1 MKEAKAGSIRQSV
14 IAGSWYPGQP
24 DELRRT
30 LEGYLAD
37 AEKVELGGKP
47 REGELKALISPHAGY
62 AYSGPTA
69 AYAYKQL
76 EDGLSTVS
84 GATSGHRPAFD
95 TVAVLSPSHQ
105 AHLGRFAVTRASHY
119 ETPLG
124 LVEVD
129 AELVEALGK
138 EVTLN
143 RVGFDG
149 EHSLE
154 IQLPF
159 LQQVLGAFTLL
170 PVMLGESL
178 TSDRSLVV
186 CRELSAA
193 LAKLLRDRKALIVA
207 STDLAHLYDYNDVV
221 RHDRVI
227 IELVERFDV
236 EGLARALIEG
246 RGQACGGASV
256 VTALLTAQTL
266 GANRATVLHYTN
278 SGDVTGDRQPGSY
291 TVGYMAAAVYQT

>member
-1 MKEAKAGSIRQSV
+1 MREVKAGEIRQSV
-14 IAGSWYPGQP
+14 IAGNWYPGQP
-24 DELRRT
+24 DALRRT

-37 AEKVELGGKP
+37 AEKVELG
-47 REGELKALISPHAGY
+47 GELKALISPHAGY

-76 EDGLSTVS
+76 EDGPT
-84 GATSGHRPAFD
+84 FE
-95 TVAVLSPSHQ
+95 TVAVLSPVHQ
-105 AHLGRFAVTRASHY
+105 AYLGRFAVTRAGYY

-129 AELVEALGK
+129 AELVEALDE

-159 LQQVLGAFTLL
+159 LQQVLGTFTLL
-170 PVMLGESL
+170 PVMLGEPL
-178 TSDRSLVV
+178 TSDRGLAT

-207 STDLAHLYDYNDVV
+207 STDLSHLYDYNDVV
-221 RHDRVI
+221 RHDRVMV
-227 IELVERFDV
+227 ELVERFDV
-236 EGLARALIEG
+236 EGLARALMEG
-246 RGQACGGASV
+246 RCHACGGAPV
-256 VTALLTAQTL
+256 VTALLTAQAL
-266 GANRATVLHYTN
+266 GANRAMVLHYTN
-278 SGDVTGDRQPGSY
+278 SGDVTGNRRPGSY
-291 TVGYMAAAVYQT
+291 TVGYMAAAVYQA

>member
-1 MKEAKAGSIRQSV
+1 MKEVKAGGVRQSV
-14 IAGSWYPGQP
+14 IAGDWYPGQP
-24 DELRRT
+24 DALRRT

-37 AEKVELGGKP
+37 AEKVEL
-47 REGELKALISPHAGY
+47 EGELKSLISPHAGY

-69 AYAYKQL
+69 AHAYKQL
-76 EDGLSTVS
+76 EDGPT
-84 GATSGHRPAFD
+84 FD
-95 TVAVLSPSHQ
+95 TVAILSPVHQ
-105 AHLGRFAVTRASHY
+105 AYLGRFAVTKAGYY

-159 LQQVLGAFTLL
+159 LQQVLGTFTLL
-170 PVMLGESL
+170 PVMLGEPL
-178 TSDRSLVV
+178 TSSRSLAT

-193 LAKLLRDRKALIVA
+193 LAKLLRDRQALIVA
-207 STDLAHLYDYNDVV
+207 STDLSHLYNYNDVV
-221 RHDRVI
+221 SHDRVMV
-227 IELVERFDV
+227 ELVERFDI
-236 EGLARALIEG
+236 EGLTRALIKG
-246 RGQACGGASV
+246 RCYACGGAPV
-256 VTALLTAQTL
+256 VAALLAAQAL
-266 GANRATVLHYTN
+266 GANRAQVLHYTN
-278 SGDVTGDRQPGSY
+278 SGDVTGNRRPGSY
-291 TVGYMAAAVYQT
+291 IVGYMAAAIYQA